1 MTERHPVAEQV
12 IVITGASSGIGRGT
26 ALRLAELGAQVVV
39 AARRGEVLD
48 GLVGEIA
55 AAGGTALAVP
65 MDVSRPDDVL
75 LLRDAALDRFERI
88 DVWINNVGIGA
99 LGYFWDIPVEDHLRT
114 VDVNLSGLILGA
126 HAAVRVFREQG
137 HGTLVNVG
145 SVDSEVPLAYQAVYA
160 ATKAAV
166 LSLSRSLN
174 EELRLA
180 GEAERIKVGTVL
192 PWAVDTPWWT
202 HAANYTGKA
211 PRMAALD
218 DPSVVVDALVAA
230 CTHPKEQQA
239 AGMKARAATISHQ
252 LMPDVTER
260 VSATVIDRELAR
272 ASAARP
278 TTGTIHVPGPAGI
291 TVDGGVRERMRS
303 EEPEDPDPWSP
314 AA

>member
-1 MTERHPVAEQV
+1 MTDRHPVAEQV

-26 ALRLAELGAQVVV
+26 ALRLAQLGANVVV
-39 AARRGEVLD
+39 AARRGDVLD
-48 GLVGEIA
+48 GLVGEIT

-65 MDVSRPDDVL
+65 VDVSRPDHVL
-75 LLRDAALDRFERI
+75 ALRAAATDRFGRI
-88 DVWINNVGIGA
+88 DVWINNAGIGA
-99 LGYFWDIPVEDHLRT
+99 LGHFWDVPVEDHLRT

-126 HAAVRVFREQG
+126 HVALRLFREQG
-137 HGTLVNVG
+137 RGTVVNVG

-180 GEAERIKVGTVL
+180 GLTDIRVGTVL

-218 DPSVVVDALVAA
+218 DPSVVIDALVAA
-230 CTHPKEQQA
+230 CSDPKEHQT
-239 AGMKARAATISHQ
+239 AGMKARTAAISHQ
-252 LMPDVTER
+252 LMPDVTKR
-260 VSATVIDRELAR
+260 VSAKVIDGELAR

-303 EEPEDPDPWSP
+303 EEPADPDPRSP